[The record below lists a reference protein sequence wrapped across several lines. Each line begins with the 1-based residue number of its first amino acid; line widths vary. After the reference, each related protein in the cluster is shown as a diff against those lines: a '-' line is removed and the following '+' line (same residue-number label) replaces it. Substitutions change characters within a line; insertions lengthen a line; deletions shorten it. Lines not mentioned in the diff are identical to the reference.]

1 MKLLK
6 FNNIIAAVALTI
18 AALCIGCSDDPGV
31 ANYYTAKR
39 DMANTYLTNRSE
51 TFSEFIE
58 IINKSKIVSFDILGT
73 YGSYTVFAPTN
84 EAVDIY
90 LAGRGMSSVDE
101 LSVEDCDTIAATHI
115 IEQAFFT
122 TEFSNA
128 TLPVQNML
136 DRYLTITCDSDTLSV
151 TGDVDIVYMINS
163 SARLITYDDSV
174 ENGVVHSVDRIID
187 ATTLMLPDLMK
198 NDTTIRLF
206 YEALKLTHM
215 DDSMRYYMYADY
227 HCSPDSFEEG
237 RCWPTA
243 VEYDNVFY
251 MEHRYYGYTGFIEK
265 DEVYAEHGIYDIE
278 DLKAYAKQVYDEMYP
293 ECADIDDPTDRRNS
307 LNRFV
312 SYHFLDRRAHYDD
325 LTVKTAG
332 LNCFDRRHWDVA
344 DWYETMAPYSLM
356 KISYPSGNQ
365 AGRYVN
371 RRGVQNRKD
380 SRGVFVPG
388 AKILSPSEAGRSQEA
403 VNGVYHYVTDIIDYG
418 RQTQEVVLN
427 ERMRMDASTLSPDF
441 MTSGARGHMVGQFGV
456 GGIGGSPQYPYQ
468 YGASS
473 TSTDPKKNVNTCLG
487 FKAGSARNFIYDD
500 NKTHLH
506 VRNRYLN
513 FWSYEGDEVTI
524 AGMYDV
530 SFKLPPVPEGDYEFR
545 IATCI
550 DFANRGIIQVYL
562 DGAPCGIPVDMR
574 ISGNHPSVGFLAD
587 DSDQL
592 RNDAE
597 AIEANDKAMHNRGWM
612 KGPSSYGN
620 IAADGS
626 GTPDYFR
633 RHLNTL
639 RRVFTTFHSDGRT
652 DHWIRVQQKL
662 DIGGT
667 GGTFAFDYIELCP
680 RSVYNNELYPE
691 DKL

>member
-215 DDSMRYYMYADY
+215 DDSMRYYMYEDY

-243 VEYDNVFY
+243 VEYDNVF
-251 MEHRYYGYTGFIEK
+251 
-265 DEVYAEHGIYDIE
+265 
-278 DLKAYAKQVYDEMYP
+278 
-293 ECADIDDPTDRRNS
+293 
-307 LNRFV
+307 
-312 SYHFLDRRAHYDD
+312 
-325 LTVKTAG
+325 
-332 LNCFDRRHWDVA
+332 
-344 DWYETMAPYSLM
+344 
-356 KISYPSGNQ
+356 
-365 AGRYVN
+365 
-371 RRGVQNRKD
+371 
-380 SRGVFVPG
+380 
-388 AKILSPSEAGRSQEA
+388 
-403 VNGVYHYVTDIIDYG
+403 
-418 RQTQEVVLN
+418 
-427 ERMRMDASTLSPDF
+427 
-441 MTSGARGHMVGQFGV
+441 
-456 GGIGGSPQYPYQ
+456 
-468 YGASS
+468 
-473 TSTDPKKNVNTCLG
+473 
-487 FKAGSARNFIYDD
+487 
-500 NKTHLH
+500 
-506 VRNRYLN
+506 
-513 FWSYEGDEVTI
+513 
-524 AGMYDV
+524 
-530 SFKLPPVPEGDYEFR
+530 
-545 IATCI
+545 
-550 DFANRGIIQVYL
+550 
-562 DGAPCGIPVDMR
+562 
-574 ISGNHPSVGFLAD
+574 
-587 DSDQL
+587 
-592 RNDAE
+592 
-597 AIEANDKAMHNRGWM
+597 
-612 KGPSSYGN
+612 
-620 IAADGS
+620 
-626 GTPDYFR
+626 
-633 RHLNTL
+633 
-639 RRVFTTFHSDGRT
+639 
-652 DHWIRVQQKL
+652 
-662 DIGGT
+662 
-667 GGTFAFDYIELCP
+667 
-680 RSVYNNELYPE
+680 
-691 DKL
+691 